1 MCKCHRPCSGTT
13 DKQRWS
19 SQGPCTI
26 PCNRQRKRRRI
37 GRWRRCRRY
46 NREAAAHVGE
56 LAAAVATVM
65 VVAVEAVEANEV
77 VVCRKHRPCTSTSHS
92 GPMGRW
98 TNTRARSGLSRTL
111 HSPDAST
118 LSSSGRIDSPACAC
132 DPHDRT
138 QLPEALWDLASSA
151 VRVGPRFS
159 FYTERNRHAID
170 TAQNQKHTQALHRTP
185 HARTRTHSCTGSN
198 PQKDPSINS
207 TISVKSHCVLSSKA
221 VLQPPRR
228 LDRLLDGASVHM
240 TARVLL
246 RVGKSH
252 KSRTLA

>member
-1 MCKCHRPCSGTT
+1 VCKCHRPCSGTT

-118 LSSSGRIDSPACAC
+118 LSSSGRIELDSPACAF
-132 DPHDRT
+132 
-138 QLPEALWDLASSA
+138 
-151 VRVGPRFS
+151 VGPRDLAFFLRVS
-159 FYTERNRHAID
+159 GIGMQSTRHKTKSTLRRPS
-170 TAQNQKHTQALHRTP
+170 TARLTRA
-185 HARTRTHSCTGSN
+185 HARTMAQAATLERIQASN
-198 PQKDPSINS
+198 Q
-207 TISVKSHCVLSSKA
+207 
-221 VLQPPRR
+221 
-228 LDRLLDGASVHM
+228 AS
-240 TARVLL
+240 L
-246 RVGKSH
+246 
-252 KSRTLA
+252 

>member
-118 LSSSGRIDSPACAC
+118 LSSSGRIELDSPACAF
-132 DPHDRT
+132 
-138 QLPEALWDLASSA
+138 
-151 VRVGPRFS
+151 VGPRDLAFFLRVS
-159 FYTERNRHAID
+159 GIGMQSTRHKTKSTLRRPS
-170 TAQNQKHTQALHRTP
+170 TARLTRA
-185 HARTRTHSCTGSN
+185 HARTMAQAATLERIQASN
-198 PQKDPSINS
+198 Q
-207 TISVKSHCVLSSKA
+207 
-221 VLQPPRR
+221 
-228 LDRLLDGASVHM
+228 AS
-240 TARVLL
+240 L
-246 RVGKSH
+246 
-252 KSRTLA
+252 

>member
-77 VVCRKHRPCTSTSHS
+77 VVRRKHRPCTSTSHS
-92 GPMGRW
+92 VPMGRW

-118 LSSSGRIDSPACAC
+118 LSSSGRIELDSPACALGS
-132 DPHDRT
+132 T
-138 QLPEALWDLASSA
+138 
-151 VRVGPRFS
+151 RVAGPRFS
-159 FYTERNRHAID
+159 FALLSGIGMQSTRHKTKKAHSGSRPSTARLTRAHARIIAQAATLERIQAS
-170 TAQNQKHTQALHRTP
+170 TQASL
-185 HARTRTHSCTGSN
+185 
-198 PQKDPSINS
+198 
-207 TISVKSHCVLSSKA
+207 
-221 VLQPPRR
+221 
-228 LDRLLDGASVHM
+228 
-240 TARVLL
+240 
-246 RVGKSH
+246 
-252 KSRTLA
+252 

>member
-92 GPMGRW
+92 VPMGRW

-118 LSSSGRIDSPACAC
+118 LSSSGRIELDSPACAFGS
-132 DPHDRT
+132 T
-138 QLPEALWDLASSA
+138 SWSSFFL
-151 VRVGPRFS
+151 RVSGIGMQS
-159 FYTERNRHAID
+159 TRHK
-170 TAQNQKHTQALHRTP
+170 TKSTLRVSAQKRTP
-185 HARTRTHSCTGSN
+185 HARTRTHNGTGSN
-198 PQKDPSINS
+198 PRKDPSINS
-207 TISVKSHCVLSSKA
+207 SISVKSQHCVLSYKA

>member
-118 LSSSGRIDSPACAC
+118 LSSSGRIELDSPACALGS
-132 DPHDRT
+132 T
-138 QLPEALWDLASSA
+138 
-151 VRVGPRFS
+151 RVAGPRFS
-159 FYTERNRHAID
+159 FAFPESACNRHG
-170 TAQNQKHTQALHRTP
+170 TKPKKHTQGLGPAPHASRAHTHAQLHRQQPSKGSKRRLKHLCEVTLCLVVQGGTST
-185 HARTRTHSCTGSN
+185 ASSTGSV
-198 PQKDPSINS
+198 
-207 TISVKSHCVLSSKA
+207 TG
-221 VLQPPRR
+221 RR
-228 LDRLLDGASVHM
+228 LSTHDGACVA
-240 TARVLL
+240 ARWQEPQV
-246 RVGKSH
+246 SH
-252 KSRTLA
+252 SRLNRAGARFRAA

>member
-65 VVAVEAVEANEV
+65 VVAVEANEV
-77 VVCRKHRPCTSTSHS
+77 VVRRKHRPCTSTSHS
-92 GPMGRW
+92 VPMGRW

-118 LSSSGRIDSPACAC
+118 LSSSGRIELDSPACALGS
-132 DPHDRT
+132 T
-138 QLPEALWDLASSA
+138 
-151 VRVGPRFS
+151 RVLVLVVFPSRF
-159 FYTERNRHAID
+159 RNRHAID
-170 TAQNQKHTQALHRTP
+170 TAQNQKSTLRVSAQHRTP
-185 HARTRTHSCTGSN
+185 HARTRTHNCTGSN
-198 PQKDPSINS
+198 PRKDPSVDS
-207 TISVKSHCVLSSKA
+207 SISVKSHCVLSYKA

>member
-118 LSSSGRIDSPACAC
+118 SSSSGRIELDSPACALGSTRELVHVF
-132 DPHDRT
+132 P
-138 QLPEALWDLASSA
+138 S
-151 VRVGPRFS
+151 RF
-159 FYTERNRHAID
+159 RNRHAID
-170 TAQNQKHTQALHRTP
+170 TAQNQKHTQGLGPAP
-185 HARTRTHSCTGSN
+185 HASRAHTHA
-198 PQKDPSINS
+198 QWHM
-207 TISVKSHCVLSSKA
+207 KSHCVLSHR
-221 VLQPPRR
+221 VNR
-228 LDRLLDGASVHM
+228 LVDWIGWLLDGASAHM

>member
-1 MCKCHRPCSGTT
+1 VADVAATVAAAWEQEVEAGKLAELEELVCKCHRPCSGTT

-92 GPMGRW
+92 GPMGR
-98 TNTRARSGLSRTL
+98 
-111 HSPDAST
+111 
-118 LSSSGRIDSPACAC
+118 
-132 DPHDRT
+132 
-138 QLPEALWDLASSA
+138 
-151 VRVGPRFS
+151 
-159 FYTERNRHAID
+159 
-170 TAQNQKHTQALHRTP
+170 
-185 HARTRTHSCTGSN
+185 
-198 PQKDPSINS
+198 
-207 TISVKSHCVLSSKA
+207 
-221 VLQPPRR
+221 
-228 LDRLLDGASVHM
+228 
-240 TARVLL
+240 
-246 RVGKSH
+246 
-252 KSRTLA
+252 

>member
-118 LSSSGRIDSPACAC
+118 SSSSGRIELDSPACALGSTRELVHVF
-132 DPHDRT
+132 P
-138 QLPEALWDLASSA
+138 S
-151 VRVGPRFS
+151 RF
-159 FYTERNRHAID
+159 RNRHAID

-240 TARVLL
+240 TARVSL